1 MWPPCKKFPGWSGKA
16 PVRGQPPPHGAGIG
30 RGTGFSHVPCSPA
43 KIFKIS
49 RYKAGAMRF
58 LPHMDQGP
66 GPYIPAPPKEDDGDK
81 FPVPEWPEQ
90 GAVRRKPR

>member
-1 MWPPCKKFPGWSGKA
+1 MWPPCKKFPGRSGKA

-58 LPHMDQGP
+58 LPHTGLRGRDP
-66 GPYIPAPPKEDDGDK
+66 TSRPHKK
-81 FPVPEWPEQ
+81 TRSTV
-90 GAVRRKPR
+90 